1 MKRRIISIEECLSMS
16 KEEQP
21 LLEMA
26 TIGIIEANSNSY
38 RIAIHGPATN
48 DSPMPHIHIY
58 LSQDKFPYSLFDF
71 EISVVDL
78 VCRDEIVLVAQIDLA
93 NNIRRTHQNDCS
105 WSGYND
111 LYKSINDFLSN
122 PPMKKV
128 YKGRALNNL
137 QVAIMEW
144 DNENNENM
152 EDNESLMK
160 RIIEDMGYTILPNYL
175 PYFEY
180 IIIQKPKT

>member
-1 MKRRIISIEECLSMS
+1 MKR
-16 KEEQP
+16 
-21 LLEMA
+21 
-26 TIGIIEANSNSY
+26 
-38 RIAIHGPATN
+38 
-48 DSPMPHIHIY
+48 
-58 LSQDKFPYSLFDF
+58 
-71 EISVVDL
+71 
-78 VCRDEIVLVAQIDLA
+78 
-93 NNIRRTHQNDCS
+93 
-105 WSGYND
+105 
-111 LYKSINDFLSN
+111 
-122 PPMKKV
+122 V

-180 IIIQKPKT
+180 SNNAETEDLTLI